1 MRLPRFV
8 IALSLLA
15 TPVATVAVTAT
26 SASAAP
32 LTYTAL
38 SVAKRNAC
46 AISTEG
52 ILVCWGDNAGQWTF
66 SDRPSGPVPTPT
78 RISLPNGQ
86 KWKSVNVGDGET
98 ICGLSEVDRAW
109 CWGNHHLGSFFTT
122 TSRTPVEV
130 EFASTIRLREVQSS
144 HSTACA
150 ITSTGEFWCWGD
162 AQFLGDGSI
171 DPVRVPVRI
180 SMPDNASV
188 ESFSMGNSGVCA
200 ITSTPNMY
208 CWGSNGDGELGLG
221 YRQQYPYSYSWTPV
235 FIPAPTGQRWS
246 KAAVGLNRIC
256 AITVSGAGYCAGD
269 NYNGSFGNG
278 TYDDSMTF
286 TQMQTPNNERIDA
299 IESGW
304 YHTCIRTETGSMYCV
319 GRGDYGELGT
329 GTTLGGRTWRTPLVP
344 DGVRFTSFSAGVA
357 GTCGLDTTGR
367 VWCWGGLNWGSQGT
381 GRVNAGLF
389 PELIAPVGSPSVVA
403 TGATAIDAEVATIT
417 GAVNP
422 NGYASTV
429 VAEVSES
436 QSFSSPA
443 RYNIAAS
450 FPSDSYLPTTFSF
463 PLANLAP
470 RTTHYV
476 RLIATNTFGVVTGNT
491 TSFTTL
497 GEEPTVGE
505 ISTQNLTGNEVT
517 ISTTLHP
524 NRLATTA
531 YFEYSVNADFTS
543 DVARVTTE
551 SFRGNLPVQRSAS
564 IEDLQPRTRYYIRA
578 VATNRLGTTVGATLS
593 LLTIGDKPTVT
604 LSSVAATTTRLDV
617 SAAINTG
624 LVRGVAFAEVST
636 SQAFT
641 SVIRSASQSFTSQS
655 HGSFSFSVHQLSP
668 RTDYWVRVVAENAI
682 GRTVSDMRA
691 QRTRGGAPS
700 VRIGSVS
707 AEPRQA
713 VASIVVDST
722 GLETFTKLQI
732 SDQADLSTV
741 TEYFVSSS
749 ASDAEQQFYVTMS
762 DLTPGTT
769 YYVVAHSR
777 NEAGRASTSTTT
789 FMTPRPLG
797 VVINDDDETTDSTSV
812 SLIVTAPAG
821 AVAYRVS
828 NHPNFKNAQVFNPT
842 SPIRWELI
850 ASDEPE
856 DIRTVYVQVY
866 FANGTSIVYD
876 DYIYLVT
883 DVAVPDEEAP
893 VIEALRSS
901 RVTATAQATAQKT
914 ATSRIAI
921 SVRDRRSGVTR
932 IEMKAGN
939 KTVVTKVDA
948 SRRGTFNIAIPRGA
962 KSVVV
967 RVRDA
972 AGNYSKWKTVRLG

>member
-52 ILVCWGDNAGQWTF
+52 ILVCWGDNTGQWTF
-66 SDRPSGPVPTPT
+66 ADRPVGPVPTPT
-78 RISLPNGQ
+78 RIALPNGQ

-98 ICGLSEVDRAW
+98 ICGLSESDRAW
-109 CWGNHHLGSFFTT
+109 CWGSHHIGSYFTT

-130 EFASTIRLREVQSS
+130 EFASHIRLRDVQSS

-162 AQFLGDGSI
+162 AHYLGDGSI

-180 SMPDNASV
+180 SMPDNATV
-188 ESFSMGNSGVCA
+188 ESFSMGVSGVCTV
-200 ITSTPNMY
+200 TSTPNMY

-221 YRQQYPYSYSWTPV
+221 YRQQFPYSYSWTPV
-235 FIPAPTGQRWS
+235 LIPAPSGQQWW
-246 KAAVGLNRIC
+246 KAAVALNRIC

-269 NYNGSFGNG
+269 NYNGAFGNG

-286 TQMQTPNNERIDA
+286 TRMQIPNNERIEA
-299 IESGW
+299 MESGW
-304 YHTCIRTETGSMYCV
+304 YHTCIRTETNAMYCV

-329 GTTLGGRTWRTPLVP
+329 GTTLGGRTWRTPLIP
-344 DGVRFTSFSAGVA
+344 DGVTFTSFSAGIA
-357 GTCGLDTTGR
+357 GTCGLDSTGR

-403 TGATAIDAEVATIT
+403 TGTTAVDAEVATIT

-429 VAEVSES
+429 VAEVSLS
-436 QSFSSPA
+436 QSFA
-443 RYNIAAS
+443 TTTRYNIAGS
-450 FPSDSYLPTTFSF
+450 FPNDSYLPTTFSL
-463 PLANLAP
+463 PLNSLAP

-476 RLIATNTFGVVTGNT
+476 RLVATNTFGTVIGNAT
-491 TSFTTL
+491 TFTTL
-497 GEEPTVGE
+497 GEEPSVGDVA
-505 ISTQNLTGNEVT
+505 TQDLTGNEAS
-517 ISTTLHP
+517 ISVTLHP

-531 YFEYSVNADFTS
+531 YFEYSTNSDFST
-543 DVARVTTE
+543 DTNRIDLV
-551 SFRGNLPVQRSAS
+551 SFRGNIPVQRSAS
-564 IEDLQPRTRYYIRA
+564 LSDLLPRTHYYVRA
-578 VATNRLGTTVGATLS
+578 VATNRLGTTVG
-593 LLTIGDKPTVT
+593 LTHTFLTVGDRPTIVLAYT
-604 LSSVAATTTRLDV
+604 SATTNRIEV
-617 SAAINTG
+617 SASINAG

-636 SQAFT
+636 SPQFT
-641 SVIRSASQSFTSQS
+641 SVIRSGQQSFTSRTN
-655 HGSFSFSVHQLSP
+655 GAFTFAVHQLSS
-668 RTDYWVRVVAENAI
+668 RTDYWVRVIAENAV
-682 GRTVSDMRA
+682 GTTTSEVRA
-691 QRTRGGAPS
+691 QRTRGGVPV
-700 VRIGSVS
+700 VRIGSIAS
-707 AEPRQA
+707 EPRRATAQ
-713 VASIVVDST
+713 VFVDST
-722 GLETFTKLQI
+722 GLDTFTKLQV
-732 SDQADLSTV
+732 SESADLSNA

-749 ASDAEQQFYVTMS
+749 ASDSEQRFDVALQ

-777 NEAGRASTSTTT
+777 NDAGRTSTPTVT
-789 FMTPRPLG
+789 FATPRPIG
-797 VVINDDDETTDSTSV
+797 VIINDDDDTTESTTV
-812 SLIVTAPAG
+812 SLLVTAPAG

-828 NHPNFKNAQVFNPT
+828 NHSNFKNAQVFNPS

-856 DIRTVYVQVY
+856 DIRYVYVQVY
-866 FANGTSIVYD
+866 FANGSSVVYSD
-876 DYIYLVT
+876 DITLVT
-883 DVAVPDEEAP
+883 NVEVPDEEAP
-893 VIEALRSS
+893 IIETLRSS
-901 RVTATAQATAQKT
+901 RVAATAQATAQKST
-914 ATSRIAI
+914 SSRIAI

-932 IEMKAGN
+932 IEMKAGAR
-939 KTVVTKVDA
+939 TIVTKVDA
-948 SRRGTFNIAIPRGA
+948 SRRGTFNVSIPRGA

-972 AGNYSKWKTVRLG
+972 AGNYSKWKKVRIR

>member
-15 TPVATVAVTAT
+15 TPVATVAATAT

-52 ILVCWGDNAGQWTF
+52 ILVCWGDNSGQWTF
-66 SDRPSGPVPTPT
+66 ADRPVGPVPTPT
-78 RISLPNGQ
+78 RIALPNGQ
-86 KWKSVNVGDGET
+86 KWKSVNVGDGDT
-98 ICGLSEVDRAW
+98 ICGLSESNRAW
-109 CWGNHHLGSFFTT
+109 CWGSHHIGSYFTT

-130 EFASTIRLREVQSS
+130 EFASHIRLREVQSS

-150 ITSTGEFWCWGD
+150 ITSNGEFWCWGD
-162 AQFLGDGSI
+162 AHYLGDGST

-180 SMPDNASV
+180 SMPDNATV
-188 ESFSMGNSGVCA
+188 ESFSMGNSGVC
-200 ITSTPNMY
+200 TVTTTPNMY

-221 YRQQYPYSYSWTPV
+221 YRQQYSYSYSWTPV
-235 FIPAPTGQRWS
+235 LIPAPSGQQWW

-286 TQMQTPNNERIDA
+286 TRMQIPNNERIEA
-299 IESGW
+299 MESGW
-304 YHTCIRTETGSMYCV
+304 YHTCIRTETDAMYCV

-329 GTTLGGRTWRTPLVP
+329 GTTLGGRTWRTPFVP
-344 DGVRFTSFSAGVA
+344 DGVTFTSFSAGVA
-357 GTCGLDTTGR
+357 GTCGLDSTGR

-429 VAEVSES
+429 VAEVSLS
-436 QSFSSPA
+436 PSFA
-443 RYNIAAS
+443 TATRYNIAGS
-450 FPSDSYLPTTFSF
+450 FPNDSYLPTTFSL
-463 PLANLAP
+463 PLTSLAP

-476 RLIATNTFGVVTGNT
+476 RIVALNSLGVVTGNA

-497 GEEPTVGE
+497 GEEPSVGDVAA
-505 ISTQNLTGNEVT
+505 QDLTGNEAT
-517 ISTTLHP
+517 ISVTLHP

-531 YFEYSVNADFTS
+531 YFEYSTNSDFSS
-543 DVARVTTE
+543 DVNRIDLA
-551 SFRGNLPVQRSAS
+551 SFRGNVPVQHSS
-564 IEDLQPRTRYYIRA
+564 SLSDLLPRTSYFVRA
-578 VATNRLGTTVGATLS
+578 VATNRLGTTVGATH
-593 LLTIGDKPTVT
+593 TFRTVGDRPTVVLT
-604 LSSVAATTTRLDV
+604 YTSATTNRIEV
-617 SAAINTG
+617 SASINAG

-636 SQAFT
+636 SPSFT
-641 SVIRSASQSFTSQS
+641 SVIRSGQQSFTSRTN
-655 HGSFSFSVHQLSP
+655 GMFSFTVHQLSS
-668 RTDYWVRVVAENAI
+668 RTDYWVRVIAENAV
-682 GRTVSDMRA
+682 GTTTSDARA
-691 QRTRGGAPS
+691 QRTRGGVPV
-700 VRIGSVS
+700 VRIGTISS
-707 AEPRQA
+707 EPQRA
-713 VASIVVDST
+713 NVPVFVDST
-722 GLETFTKLQI
+722 GLDTFTKLQV
-732 SDQADLSTV
+732 SESADLSNA

-749 ASDAEQQFYVTMS
+749 ASENEQRFDIALQ

-769 YYVVAHSR
+769 YYVAAHSR
-777 NEAGRASTSTTT
+777 NDAGRTSTPTIT
-789 FMTPRPLG
+789 FITPRPIG
-797 VVINDDDETTDSTSV
+797 VVINDNDDTTESTTV
-812 SLIVTAPAG
+812 SLLVTAPAG

-828 NHPNFKNAQVFNPT
+828 NHSNFKNAQVFNPS

-856 DIRTVYVQVY
+856 DVKYVYVQVY
-866 FANGTSIVYD
+866 FANGTSVVYSD
-876 DYIYLVT
+876 DITLLTNVEI
-883 DVAVPDEEAP
+883 PDEEAP
-893 VIEALRSS
+893 IIETLRAS
-901 RVTATAQATAQKT
+901 RVAATAQATAQKT
-914 ATSRIAI
+914 STSKIAI

-932 IEMKAGN
+932 IEMKAGGR
-939 KTVVTKVDA
+939 TIITKVDA
-948 SRRGTFNIAIPRGA
+948 SRRGTFNISIPRGS
-962 KSVVV
+962 KSVLV

-972 AGNYSKWKTVRLG
+972 AGNYSKWKSIRIN

>member
-32 LTYTAL
+32 LTFTAL

-52 ILVCWGDNAGQWTF
+52 ILVCWGDNTGQWTF
-66 SDRPSGPVPTPT
+66 ADRPVGPVPTPT
-78 RISLPNGQ
+78 RIALPNGQ

-98 ICGLSEVDRAW
+98 ICGLSESDRAW
-109 CWGNHHLGSFFTT
+109 CWGNHHIGSYFTT

-130 EFASTIRLREVQSS
+130 EFASHIRLREVQSS

-150 ITSTGEFWCWGD
+150 ITSNGEFWCWGD
-162 AQFLGDGSI
+162 AHYLGDGSI

-180 SMPDNASV
+180 SMPDNSTV
-188 ESFSMGNSGVCA
+188 ESFSMGNSGVCTV
-200 ITSTPNMY
+200 TSTPNMY
-208 CWGSNGDGELGLG
+208 CWGSNGDGELGIG
-221 YRQQYPYSYSWTPV
+221 YRQQFPYSYSWTPV
-235 FIPAPTGQRWS
+235 LIPAPSGQQWW
-246 KAAVGLNRIC
+246 KAAVALNRIC

-286 TQMQTPNNERIDA
+286 SRMQTPNNERIIA
-299 IESGW
+299 MESGW
-304 YHTCIRTETGSMYCV
+304 YHTCIQTETHAMYCV

-329 GTTLGGRTWRTPLVP
+329 GTTLGGKTWRTPLVP
-344 DGVRFTSFSAGVA
+344 DGVTFTSFSAGIA
-357 GTCGLDTTGR
+357 GTCGLDTSGR

-381 GRVNAGLF
+381 GRINAGLF

-403 TGATAIDAEVATIT
+403 TGATAVDAEVATIT

-429 VAEVSES
+429 VAEISLS
-436 QSFSSPA
+436 QSFA
-443 RYNIAAS
+443 TTTRYNIAGS
-450 FPSDSYLPTTFSF
+450 FPNDSYLPTTFSL
-463 PLANLAP
+463 PLTSLAP

-476 RLIATNTFGVVTGNT
+476 RLVATNTFGTVTGNV

-497 GEEPTVGE
+497 GEEPSVGDVT
-505 ISTQNLTGNEVT
+505 SQDLTGNEAS
-517 ISTTLHP
+517 ISVTLHP

-531 YFEYSVNADFTS
+531 YFEYSTNSDFST
-543 DVARVTTE
+543 DTNRIDLAA
-551 SFRGNLPVQRSAS
+551 FRGNIPVQRSS
-564 IEDLQPRTRYYIRA
+564 SLSDLLPRTRYYVRA
-578 VATNRLGTTVGATLS
+578 VATNRLGTTVGSTHTF
-593 LLTIGDKPTVT
+593 LTVGDRPTVA
-604 LSSVAATTTRLDV
+604 LAYISATTNRIDV
-617 SAAINTG
+617 SASINAG

-636 SQAFT
+636 SPSFT
-641 SVIRSASQSFTSQS
+641 SVIRSGQQSFTSRTN
-655 HGSFSFSVHQLSP
+655 GVFSFAIHQLSS
-668 RTDYWVRVVAENAI
+668 RTDYWVRVVAENAV
-682 GRTVSDMRA
+682 GTTTSDARA
-691 QRTRGGAPS
+691 QRTRGGVPV
-700 VRIGSVS
+700 VRLGTISS
-707 AEPRQA
+707 EPRRA
-713 VASIVVDST
+713 TAPVFVDST
-722 GLETFTKLQI
+722 GLETFTKLQL
-732 SDQADLSTV
+732 SESADLSNA

-749 ASDAEQQFYVTMS
+749 ASENEQRFDISLQ

-777 NEAGRASTSTTT
+777 NDAGRASTPTVT
-789 FMTPRPLG
+789 FVTPRPIG
-797 VVINDDDETTDSTSV
+797 VVINDDDDTTESTTV
-812 SLIVTAPAG
+812 SLLVTAPAG

-828 NHPNFKNAQVFNPT
+828 NHSNFKNAQVLNPS

-856 DIRTVYVQVY
+856 DIRYVYVQVY
-866 FANGTSIVYD
+866 FANGSSVVYSD
-876 DYIYLVT
+876 DITLLTEV
-883 DVAVPDEEAP
+883 DVPDEEAP
-893 VIEALRSS
+893 IIEALRSS
-901 RVTATAQATAQKT
+901 RVAATAQATAQKT
-914 ATSRIAI
+914 TSSRIAI

-932 IEMKAGN
+932 IEMKAGAR
-939 KTVVTKVDA
+939 TIVTKVDA
-948 SRRGTFNIAIPRGA
+948 SRRGTFNISIPRGS
-962 KSVVV
+962 KSVLV

-972 AGNYSKWKTVRLG
+972 AGNYSKWKKVRIN